1 MSKKCRV
8 PNLPRLTTVG
18 DEAFLSDNITKLLL
32 DPKEFSVWKKLSGIK
47 GVFFRNSKNAGLVFG
62 FEQNAMV
69 RVILGVAY
77 YSGKIRSFGK
87 LLKPCALQDKVEVFV
102 DAVEAEGDMWVATRM
117 RTGEYPEHT
126 FAIIM

>member
-8 PNLPRLTTVG
+8 PNLPTLTTVR
-18 DEAFLSDNITKLLL
+18 DEAFLSDNITDLLL
-32 DPKEFSVWKKLSGIK
+32 DPKELSAWKKLSGIK
-47 GVFFRNSKNAGLVFG
+47 GAFFRNSLGLVFG

-87 LLKPCALQDKVEVFV
+87 LLKPCALQDTVEVFV

>member
-1 MSKKCRV
+1 M
-8 PNLPRLTTVG
+8 
-18 DEAFLSDNITKLLL
+18 
-32 DPKEFSVWKKLSGIK
+32 
-47 GVFFRNSKNAGLVFG
+47 GLVFG

-87 LLKPCALQDKVEVFV
+87 LLKPCALQDTVEVFV